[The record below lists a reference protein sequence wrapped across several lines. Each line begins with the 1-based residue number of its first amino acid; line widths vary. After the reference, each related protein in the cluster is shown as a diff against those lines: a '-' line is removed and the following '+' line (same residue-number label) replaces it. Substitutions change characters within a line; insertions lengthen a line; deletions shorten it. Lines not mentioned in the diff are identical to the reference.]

1 VAVLV
6 PTTVLA
12 LQHHQTFSER
22 FKDHPIEVEEL
33 SRFKPVKAQKETL
46 ARLAAGKVDVII
58 GTHRLL
64 GKDVA
69 YKNLGL
75 LVVDEEQRFG
85 VRHKEQIKQ
94 ARTLVDVLTLTAT
107 PIPRTLHMAMLGLRD
122 LSVINTPPEDRLSIR
137 TFLMHWNEETVRDAI
152 RRELARGGQVFFVYN
167 RVQSIDAAAV
177 LVKRLVPEARVVV
190 AHGQMEERRLERVM
204 LSFQRGAANVLV
216 STSIIESGLD
226 LPNANTLIVDR
237 ADKFGLAQLY
247 QIRGRVGRGAQR
259 AYAYL
264 LIPGE
269 SVLTPDAKKRL
280 AALQD
285 LVELGSGFRLAAHDL
300 EIRGAGNL
308 LGADQSGHIAAVGY
322 EMFTELLDQAV
333 HEMRGTPVEEEID
346 VEVDLKIPA
355 FIPESYVPD
364 TSQRLAA
371 YRRLSVARTE
381 EEIAEVEMA
390 LIDRYGNLPTEA
402 RHLTEVVRV
411 RLAAR
416 TLGAQSLERQ
426 GKTLL
431 VTWSDP
437 KRVDPARVVELVRA
451 SDGELRLLP
460 DNRLRLHLPDKS
472 PKVVLDSAK
481 SLLQSLG

>member
-1 VAVLV
+1 
-6 PTTVLA
+6 
-12 LQHHQTFSER
+12 
-22 FKDHPIEVEEL
+22 
-33 SRFKPVKAQKETL
+33 
-46 ARLAAGKVDVII
+46 
-58 GTHRLL
+58 
-64 GKDVA
+64 
-69 YKNLGL
+69 
-75 LVVDEEQRFG
+75 
-85 VRHKEQIKQ
+85 
-94 ARTLVDVLTLTAT
+94 
-107 PIPRTLHMAMLGLRD
+107 
-122 LSVINTPPEDRLSIR
+122 
-137 TFLMHWNEETVRDAI
+137 
-152 RRELARGGQVFFVYN
+152 
-167 RVQSIDAAAV
+167 
-177 LVKRLVPEARVVV
+177 
-190 AHGQMEERRLERVM
+190 
-204 LSFQRGAANVLV
+204 
-216 STSIIESGLD
+216 
-226 LPNANTLIVDR
+226 
-237 ADKFGLAQLY
+237 
-247 QIRGRVGRGAQR
+247 
-259 AYAYL
+259 
-264 LIPGE
+264 
-269 SVLTPDAKKRL
+269 VLTPDAKKRL